1 MVRVM
6 SAGSQILFCSWSQG
20 GGGGGGGRGSSHE
33 GWDEQVRIAEAVR
46 LERDRRPD
54 PGNFNFNLIGG

>member
-6 SAGSQILFCSWSQG
+6 SAGSQILFCSWSQ

-46 LERDRRPD
+46 R
-54 PGNFNFNLIGG
+54 

>member
-6 SAGSQILFCSWSQG
+6 SAGSQILFCSWSQ
-20 GGGGGGGRGSSHE
+20 GGGGGGRGSSHE

-46 LERDRRPD
+46 R
-54 PGNFNFNLIGG
+54 